1 MQDVCETHRQAAK
14 QGAQAAKQGAHAWNN
29 AQRRGVEAR
38 LHVEGELLQIVPA
51 EDVTK
56 KH

>member
-1 MQDVCETHRQAAK
+1 VQDVCETHRQAAT
-14 QGAQAAKQGAHAWNN
+14 QRAHAWHDP
-29 AQRRGVEAR
+29 QRRGVEAY

-51 EDVTK
+51 QGVTK